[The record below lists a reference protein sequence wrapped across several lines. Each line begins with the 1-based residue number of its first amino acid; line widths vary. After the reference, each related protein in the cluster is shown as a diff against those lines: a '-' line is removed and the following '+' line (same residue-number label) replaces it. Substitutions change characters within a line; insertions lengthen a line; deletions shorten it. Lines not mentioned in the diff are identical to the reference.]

1 MRELVDL
8 LTSLAFYGT
17 AYGMI
22 LYLLAVGL
30 SVTLGLMRFVNLAH
44 GVFAMTG
51 GYVTVTAMS
60 RLGLPFLPAVMVAVV
75 VVALA
80 GMVFERVLY
89 RRFYGAP
96 ILDQVLLSIAL
107 IFMSI
112 AIARYLYGPLA
123 QPIELPGWLS
133 GRVNIGIGVFPAYRV
148 FLIAVG
154 SIVALLIWLG
164 IERSRFGAS
173 VRAAVDNRPMAESVG
188 INVTQIFT
196 ICFAIGTALAAL
208 GGSLGADLL
217 PISPGYP
224 NEYLVY
230 FLIIVAIAGMGNIG
244 GAFAVALTFGIVDT
258 TIRYFLPEVGRI
270 LILVAV
276 MAVLFRKPYG
286 FAPKIQA

>member
-1 MRELVDL
+1 MRGQLDL
-8 LTSLAFYGT
+8 LASLAFYGT

-51 GYVTVTAMS
+51 GYLTVTAMS
-60 RLGLPFLPAVMVAVV
+60 RFGLPFLPSV
-75 VVALA
+75 VVAVILVA
-80 GMVFERVLY
+80 ALGTVLERTLY

-112 AIARYLYGPLA
+112 AAARYVYGPLA
-123 QPIELPGWLS
+123 QPMTLPPWLT
-133 GRVNIGIGVFPAYRV
+133 GRVDIGIGTFPVYRV
-148 FLIAVG
+148 FLIVTG
-154 SIVALLIWLG
+154 SIVALAIWFG

-188 INVTQIFT
+188 INVTRIFT
-196 ICFAIGTALAAL
+196 ICFAVGTGLAAL

-217 PISPGYP
+217 PIYPGYP
-224 NEYLVY
+224 NDYLVY
-230 FLIIVAIAGMGNIG
+230 FLIVVAVAGMGNIG
-244 GAFAVALTFGIVDT
+244 GAFAVALGFGIVDT
-258 TIRYFLPEVGRI
+258 TIRYFLPEAGRI
-270 LILVAV
+270 LILLVV
-276 MAVLFRKPYG
+276 MGVLFRKPFG
-286 FAPKIQA
+286 FAPKIHA

>member
-1 MRELVDL
+1 VREHIDL
-8 LTSLAFYGT
+8 LASLAFYGT

-60 RLGLPFLPAVMVAVV
+60 RFGLPFLPSVLLAVV
-75 VVALA
+75 LVAAIGTVL
-80 GMVFERVLY
+80 ERVLY

-112 AIARYLYGPLA
+112 AAARYFYGPLA
-123 QPIELPGWLS
+123 QPISLPAWLS
-133 GRVNIGIGVFPAYRV
+133 GRIDIGVGTFPVYRV
-148 FLIAVG
+148 FLIVMG
-154 SIVALLIWLG
+154 SIVALAIWLG

-188 INVTQIFT
+188 INVTRIFT
-196 ICFAIGTALAAL
+196 VCFALGTGLAAL

-217 PISPGYP
+217 PIYPGYP
-224 NEYLVY
+224 NDYLVY
-230 FLIIVAIAGMGNIG
+230 FLIVVAIAGMGNIG
-244 GAFAVALTFGIVDT
+244 GAFAVALAFGIVDT
-258 TIRYFLPEVGRI
+258 TIRYFLPEAGRI
-270 LILVAV
+270 LILLGV
-276 MAVLFRKPYG
+276 MAVLFRKPHG
-286 FAPKIQA
+286 FAPKIHA